1 MRDSNMTAKTLGLSA
16 MVAILLLGA
25 MAMLRAQVTR
35 PGDTM
40 QLWEYHTEIV
50 RSQGTGTMERAE
62 APRRGPGSP
71 DAMLNS
77 WGRDGWELVGVSRRE
92 IRVEDVMQTETLYA
106 FKRPTRSVNR

>member
-1 MRDSNMTAKTLGLSA
+1 MAAKTLSLSA
-16 MVAILLLGA
+16 MLAILFLGA
-25 MAMLRAQVTR
+25 MAMLKAQVTH

-40 QLWEYHTEIV
+40 QLWEYHTEFV
-50 RSQGTGTMERAE
+50 RSQGTGAMERGE
-62 APRRGPGSP
+62 AARRGPASP

-92 IRVEDVMQTETLYA
+92 IRVEAVMQTETLYA

>member
-1 MRDSNMTAKTLGLSA
+1 MRARTLGVAA
-16 MVAILLLGA
+16 MLAILFLGA
-25 MAMLRAQVTR
+25 MAMLRAQVAR

-50 RSQGTGTMERAE
+50 RSQGTGAMERAD
-62 APRRGPGSP
+62 APRRGPASP

-106 FKRPTRSVNR
+106 FKRPTRSINR

>member
-1 MRDSNMTAKTLGLSA
+1 MTAKMLSLFA
-16 MVAILLLGA
+16 MLAILFLGVIA
-25 MAMLRAQVTR
+25 TVRTQVTL
-35 PGDTM
+35 PGDTL

-50 RSQGTGTMERAE
+50 RSQGTGSMERAE
-62 APRRGPGSP
+62 APRRGPASP

-92 IRVEDVMQTETLYA
+92 IRVEAVMQTETLYA